1 MRIVKNI
8 VNFYLD
14 GFKNMSIHSKKLW
27 IIILVKLFIMFF
39 VLKFFFFPNFLNS
52 KFKTE
57 QEKAD
62 YVIEQL
68 TNK

>member
-1 MRIVKNI
+1 MKKILD
-8 VNFYLD
+8 FYIS
-14 GFKNMSIHSKKLW
+14 GFKEMSIHSRKLW

-39 VLKFFFFPNFLNS
+39 ILKIFFFPNFLNS
-52 KFKTE
+52 KFDTDK
-57 QEKAD
+57 EKGD